1 MADESQKTE
10 QPTPKRKAKARED
23 GRFPSAREFVSA
35 FQFLTFVL
43 VASSALPGWMNRVR
57 QATAACFHAAF
68 RPEINPVD
76 LMAMIWNLSKPVFL
90 PLAGL
95 GAALL
100 LAILILNL
108 LATDFGISLAK
119 FAPSFD
125 KLNPAAKLAQLPS
138 QNLVA
143 FLQGVVL
150 IPLMFTV
157 AWYLLKGQMAAILA
171 LPLLSLP
178 GILSFSGAL
187 IADVLKKS
195 ALALLLLGMVM
206 LARDRAKFAKSMK
219 MSKQEIKDESKENDG
234 SPEVKAKIRK
244 LQREMR
250 RRNMMKDVATATA
263 VITNPTHYAVAIKWE
278 AGMGAPLVVAKGKNY
293 LAFRIRQRAIENLVP
308 IVENPPLAQAL
319 YKSVEVGQ
327 EIPAALYKAVAE
339 ILAYIFRLMNQ
350 QGGRK

>member
-10 QPTPKRKAKARED
+10 QPTPKKQAKAREE

-35 FQFLTFVL
+35 FQFLAFVL
-43 VASSALPGWMNRVR
+43 IASSSLPGWMNGVR
-57 QATAACFHAAF
+57 QATAACFRAAF
-68 RPEINPVD
+68 HAKLDAVD
-76 LMAMIWNLSKPVFL
+76 LMALLWHLSTPMLL
-90 PLAGL
+90 PLAAL
-95 GAALL
+95 GGSLMG
-100 LAILILNL
+100 AILLLNL
-108 LATDFGISLAK
+108 LVTDFGISLAK

-125 KLNPAAKLAQLPS
+125 KLNPASKLSQLPS
-138 QNLVA
+138 QNMVA

-150 IPLMFTV
+150 IPLMFGV

-171 LPLLSLP
+171 LPLMSLP
-178 GILSFSGAL
+178 GILSFTGVL
-187 IADVLKKS
+187 LTDVLKKS
-195 ALALLLLGMVM
+195 AIALLLLGMVM

-219 MSKQEIKDESKENDG
+219 MSKQEIRDESKENDG

-293 LAFRIRQRAIENLVP
+293 LALRIRQRAIENQIP

-339 ILAYIFRLMNQ
+339 ILAYIFRLMNK